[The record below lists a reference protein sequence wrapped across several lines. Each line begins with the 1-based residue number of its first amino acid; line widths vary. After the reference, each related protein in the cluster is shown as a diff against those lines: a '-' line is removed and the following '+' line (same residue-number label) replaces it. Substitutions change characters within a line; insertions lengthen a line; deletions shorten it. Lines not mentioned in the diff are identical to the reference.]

1 MHTRIAAIISLF
13 IASTQAFAQIITE
26 DLVLTPPDPD
36 KNIYFGSSVT
46 LADGILAIC
55 AFGAERAPDRAGVVY
70 LYDTDSFK
78 LIRKIRP
85 PQASGDTFGRDVQI
99 SNGRIAISAYRPS
112 ELPYY
117 EHSIYVFDIQTGAL
131 LSHISNPEH
140 DAPSE
145 TYFAIRFALGPDT
158 LAVGDFIDDEFG
170 GYAGGAVFLFN
181 PDTGDLIEK
190 FAPDSTST
198 VDTFGQNLCFDSD
211 RLIVTSRAR
220 TAGPDTWGTAFIYDL
235 NPRQETARLPLHD
248 ELNYASGLIDIDAQD
263 GKILLGNIDRRELR
277 LLDTTNQHPPITMVP
292 QNSTPMDDEFP
303 SSLAYA
309 PPFAVAMGY
318 FDSSVIHACLFDTTT
333 GDQIARL
340 GPSTSYFGSQF
351 PNSLAMDDRF
361 IAIGEPTQ
369 RASGSRNVGA
379 VYIYKLD
386 TFAWPLTLP
395 SPMQALP
402 PHPALP

>member
-1 MHTRIAAIISLF
+1 MHTRFVAIIALF
-13 IASTQAFAQIITE
+13 IASTPACAQIITE

-36 KNIYFGSSVT
+36 KNIYYGSSVT
-46 LADGILAIC
+46 LADDFLAIC

-85 PQASGDTFGRDVQI
+85 PKSSGDTFARDVQI

-112 ELPYY
+112 EFPDY

-140 DAPSE
+140 DAPGE

-181 PDTGDLIEK
+181 PNTGDLIEK
-190 FAPDSTST
+190 FAPDDTNT
-198 VDTFGQNLCFDSD
+198 TDTFGQNLCFDND
-211 RLIVTSRAR
+211 QLIVTSRASAAN
-220 TAGPDTWGTAFIYDL
+220 TDTWGTAFIYDL

-248 ELNYASGLIDIDAQD
+248 ELNYVSGLIDINAQD
-263 GKILLGNIDRRELR
+263 GKILLGNTDRRQLR

-351 PNSLAMDDRF
+351 PNALAMDDRF

-369 RASGSRNVGA
+369 RANGSRNVGA
-379 VYIYKLD
+379 VYIYDLD

-395 SPMQALP
+395 GAMQMRSPATP
-402 PHPALP
+402 RP